1 MNKFGIL
8 LCFLLAFNYSTAAL
22 PEMDV
27 GQIYDYFVVVIK
39 GMASTTEYKCANT
52 LIENKDKIVAE
63 IKAAIEEIKN
73 GANIKSTLISHGIKL
88 MTVPNLLTNCKIME
102 IVSNIDKYFKAAY
115 IQQVGYNLVQHST
128 EIESLIQEIIKS
140 DGIEGKLLA
149 VGKMIR
155 IITGFEVL

>member
-1 MNKFGIL
+1 
-8 LCFLLAFNYSTAAL
+8 
-22 PEMDV
+22 
-27 GQIYDYFVVVIK
+27 
-39 GMASTTEYKCANT
+39 MASTTEYKCANT
-52 LIENKDKIVAE
+52 LIQNKDKIVAE

-73 GANIKSTLISHGIKL
+73 GANIRSTLISHGIKL

-115 IQQVGYNLVQHST
+115 IQKVGYNLVQHST

-149 VGKMIR
+149 VGK
-155 IITGFEVL
+155 IISIVTGFEVL